1 MKTVDQVSRGVADF
15 FDTEIRPS
23 LSGFKA
29 IAYGVAVGRV
39 ASRLPALLEQYAAIL
54 APMGVVQDG
63 KVDVEGLATELRK
76 QMEKSGGEMKV
87 TILGDTFT
95 FKPHDVDNLIRHIER
110 A

>member
-1 MKTVDQVSRGVADF
+1 MVTVDKISRGVASF
-15 FDTEIRPS
+15 FDTEVRPS
-23 LSGFKA
+23 LSGGKQ
-29 IAYGVAVGRV
+29 ILYGIIVGRA
-39 ASRLPALLEQYAAIL
+39 ASNAPKLIEQYAAIL